1 MKEIRECEFA
11 FTQIEV
17 WAKVNRWHRF
27 LLEGFG
33 SMNSETGAESEK
45 SGEIRA
51 SQDRSRRTREKLVAG
66 FEALLREKDFE
77 AITMAELAERSG
89 VAVGT
94 VYRRFANKEALIPV
108 IFEVYISMLEAQS
121 ADTAQHLA
129 MADDDTLWT
138 ATEKLCQAAWG
149 VLERE
154 PQLIRTAHLYARL
167 RPDLVGQD
175 WQSII
180 DASVSQFKAL
190 IEQFQDEVQRPDAD
204 AAARM
209 IFYLLNTIMVERG
222 LYGKTGAAAAL
233 TTDAEAFIEECATAI
248 YGYLT
253 VGEA

>member
-1 MKEIRECEFA
+1 MK
-11 FTQIEV
+11 
-17 WAKVNRWHRF
+17 
-27 LLEGFG
+27 
-33 SMNSETGAESEK
+33 SETGAESEK
-45 SGEIRA
+45 SGEIKA

-66 FEALLREKDFE
+66 FGALLREKAFE

-108 IFEVYISMLEAQS
+108 IFEVYISMLEDQS
-121 ADTAQHLA
+121 ADTSRHLA
-129 MADDDTLWT
+129 LADDDTLWT
-138 ATEKLCQAAWG
+138 ATEKLCQAAWA

-175 WQSII
+175 WQSVI
-180 DASVSQFKAL
+180 DASVSQFRDL
-190 IEQFQDEVQRPDAD
+190 IDQFQDEVQRPDAD

-209 IFYLLNTIMVERG
+209 IFYLLNTVLVERG
-222 LYGKTGAAAAL
+222 LYGETGAAAAL
-233 TTDAEAFIEECATAI
+233 TTDSGAFIEECATAI